1 MFEKNNK
8 VFIDKFLTE
17 SYIKINNK
25 ANEIKKH
32 LNNILKENESLD
44 EERIANIDAVE
55 RIKNFENFIGSHVFG
70 EDIGGLG
77 EMYVIFSYGEQFPIY
92 MHYKGDWHGNVD
104 DYTLDDGRINKPT
117 IKHKKVLK
125 PSGEI
130 LPMSLKGMKKRIN
143 SFMKKNDIEEL
154 NHRSVEPGEKN

>member
-1 MFEKNNK
+1 MNTNNNK

-17 SYIKINNK
+17 SYLRIEQKSNS
-25 ANEIKKH
+25 IKKLLDKI
-32 LNNILKENESLD
+32 LNENEQLE
-44 EERIANIDAVE
+44 EERIANVDAIE
-55 RIKNFENFIGSHVFG
+55 RIKNLENFIGSHVFG
-70 EDIGGLG
+70 EDVGGLG
-77 EMYVIFSYGEQFPIY
+77 QMYVVFSYGEHFPIY
-92 MHYKGDWHGNVD
+92 MHYKGTWYGNVD
-104 DYTLDDGRINKPT
+104 DYVLDDGRINKPT

-130 LPMSLKGMKKRIN
+130 MPMSLKGMRKRLN

>member
-1 MFEKNNK
+1 MNEESNK
-8 VFIDKFLTE
+8 IFIDKFLTE
-17 SYIKINNK
+17 SYIKINKK

-32 LNNILKENESLD
+32 LNNILKENESLE
-44 EERIANIDAVE
+44 EERIANVDAIE

-77 EMYVIFSYGEQFPIY
+77 ELYVIFSYGEQFPIY
-92 MHYKGDWHGNVD
+92 MNYKGEWYGNVD
-104 DYTLDDGRINKPT
+104 DYILDDGRINKPT
-117 IKHKKVLK
+117 IKHKKILK